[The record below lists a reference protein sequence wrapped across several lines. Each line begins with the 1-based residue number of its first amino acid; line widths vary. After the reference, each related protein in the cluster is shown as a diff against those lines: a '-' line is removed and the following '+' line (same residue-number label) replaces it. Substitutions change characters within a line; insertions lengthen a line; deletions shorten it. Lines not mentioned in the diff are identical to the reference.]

1 MINLISEEQQKIY
14 LKAQNNDPFSELV
27 NSKDNSLKLRQLNY
41 LLIEAEL
48 ERLIELK
55 KKK

>member
-1 MINLISEEQQKIY
+1 M
-14 LKAQNNDPFSELV
+14 
-27 NSKDNSLKLRQLNY
+27 KLRELNY

-55 KKK
+55 KMKQNPGTTKKKKKKKRKHVSNNDNNWDSENSD